1 MLYVLLRL
9 TERMGLS
16 LEIEVECLK
25 DNPMSWVNACMIKTL
40 LCIRKKRE
48 KPVFVI
54 QNTMVFQTPLN
65 CYES

>member
-40 LCIRKKRE
+40 LYIRKKRE